1 MSYALTVKSQVT
13 LPKAMRQHLG
23 VKPGDAVDYETLPDG
38 RVAIVA
44 ARAAG
49 DATAAGSGKAAT
61 NRFARWAGKGIAGAS
76 TEQILRATRGKDALR

>member
-23 VKPGDAVDYETLPDG
+23 VRPGDAVDYEILPGG

-44 ARAAG
+44 AVGARHPVA
-49 DATAAGSGKAAT
+49 
-61 NRFARWAGKGIAGAS
+61 NRFARWAGKGIAGAT

>member
-13 LPKAMRQHLG
+13 LPKAIRQHLG
-23 VKPGDAVDYETLPDG
+23 VQAGDAVDYEALPDG
-38 RVAIVA
+38 RVVIVA
-44 ARAAG
+44 AVGSRKPAA
-49 DATAAGSGKAAT
+49 

>member
-23 VKPGDAVDYETLPDG
+23 VKPGDAVDYEALPDG

-49 DATAAGSGKAAT
+49 DAAAAGSGKAPT

>member
-13 LPKAMRQHLG
+13 PPKAIRQHLG
-23 VKPGDAVDYETLPDG
+23 VRPGDAVDYEALPDG

-44 ARAAG
+44 AIGTRKPRA
-49 DATAAGSGKAAT
+49 
-61 NRFARWAGKGIAGAS
+61 NRIARWAGKGIAAAS

>member
-23 VKPGDAVDYETLPDG
+23 VQPGDAVDYEALPGG

-44 ARAAG
+44 AI
-49 DATAAGSGKAAT
+49 ATRKPGT
-61 NRFARWAGKGIAGAS
+61 NHFARWAGKGIAGAT
-76 TEQILRATRGKDALR
+76 TEKILRATRGKDALR